1 MQRRAFHAVKQR
13 RRDRRFCDGFPVH
26 RYPVRPTP
34 QSAVLLYNYIPDR
47 DDRQHFPDAH
57 NVLPAARLLLG
68 YDPEE
73 LVNIYTRQ
81 DEVMN
86 MIDEGLAAT
95 DLDGRILFA
104 NQKASTILGRPAN
117 EPPLTHL
124 TIQELFPQT
133 AFDQII
139 KPAKV

>member
-1 MQRRAFHAVKQR
+1 MFSLL
-13 RRDRRFCDGFPVH
+13 RD
-26 RYPVRPTP
+26 
-34 QSAVLLYNYIPDR
+34 S
-47 DDRQHFPDAH
+47 
-57 NVLPAARLLLG
+57 LLG

-104 NQKASTILGRPAN
+104 NQKVSTILGRPAN

-133 AFDQII
+133 SFDQVI
-139 KPAKV
+139 KTGESVTHESISFAGRQLIVKEVPIHGRGKQAREVS

>member
-1 MQRRAFHAVKQR
+1 MVSLFTATLSAQ
-13 RRDRRFCDGFPVH
+13 H
-26 RYPVRPTP
+26 R
-34 QSAVLLYNYIPDR
+34 SLLFFYIIIFLIA

-104 NQKASTILGRPAN
+104 NQKVSTILGRPAN

-124 TIQELFPQT
+124 MIQELFPQT
-133 AFDQII
+133 AFDQVI